1 MSRPNI
7 LIITTDQHRGDCY
20 GFEGRKVKTP
30 HIDQLAAEGTRFQ
43 HCITPSAMC
52 QPARASMLTGL
63 YPLTHGV
70 VDNGID
76 LPSETGDKGFAGQ
89 LG

>member
-1 MSRPNI
+1 MSRPNL

-43 HCITPSAMC
+43 
-52 QPARASMLTGL
+52 
-63 YPLTHGV
+63 
-70 VDNGID
+70 
-76 LPSETGDKGFAGQ
+76 Q
-89 LG
+89 LALQRSIVAEN

>member
-30 HIDQLAAEGTRFQ
+30 HIDQLAAAGTTKHFDHHHRS
-43 HCITPSAMC
+43 TP
-52 QPARASMLTGL
+52 R
-63 YPLTHGV
+63 
-70 VDNGID
+70 
-76 LPSETGDKGFAGQ
+76 
-89 LG
+89 